1 MNLDNINDRLAVV
14 KDLTVY
20 AQSIIDRM
28 AEDSD
33 TDANDWRTIY
43 RFYEKLFAL
52 HDFMLVEN
60 RFGYAL
66 EEMNDMKQS
75 DEDSKWTFPPE
86 KAFNGF
92 TKYILMGSIDTLIDC
107 SRSWSFE
114 DYRARNFQDELR
126 QKMTMLKDWYAEEYE
141 LND

>member
-1 MNLDNINDRLAVV
+1 MNLDDIDDRLAVV

-33 TDANDWRTIY
+33 IDINDWRTIY

-52 HDFMLVEN
+52 HDFMSVEN
-60 RFGYAL
+60 RFDYAL
-66 EEMNDMKQS
+66 YEMNNMKQS
-75 DEDSKWTFPPE
+75 DEDSKWTFPLE
-86 KAFNGF
+86 KELNMFV
-92 TKYILMGSIDTLIDC
+92 KECLMGSIDTLIDC

-126 QKMTMLKDWYAEEYE
+126 QKMTMLKDWYTEEYE

>member
-1 MNLDNINDRLAVV
+1 MNLDDIDDRLAVV

-33 TDANDWRTIY
+33 IDINDWRTIY

-52 HDFMLVEN
+52 HDFMSVEN
-60 RFGYAL
+60 RFDYAL
-66 EEMNDMKQS
+66 YEMNNMKQS
-75 DEDSKWTFPPE
+75 DEDSKWTFPLE
-86 KAFNGF
+86 KELNMFV
-92 TKYILMGSIDTLIDC
+92 KECLMGSIDTLIDC